1 MKITTQEIKHAL
13 QLLLAEFESHGAS
26 EWEINEDFY
35 WDVPPDARYDSYEK
49 PAELTLG
56 QLSED
61 VREVRSIAGGD
72 KPSVPLGLVWLST
85 ILRFAGEKG
94 PSGLSAKNPG

>member
-13 QLLLAEFESHGAS
+13 QLLLDEFESHGAS
-26 EWEINEDFY
+26 EWEIDEDFY
-35 WDVPPDARYDSYEK
+35 WNVPPDARYDPYNK
-49 PAELTLG
+49 PLELTLG

-61 VREVRSIAGGD
+61 VREVRSIARGD

-85 ILRFAGEKG
+85 ILRLAGEKG
-94 PSGLSAKNPG
+94 PSGVCTKNSR